1 VTKRRVK
8 ADQAKDAPIRL
19 DLFYQLLLVV
29 IAATITTFPFIFD
42 SFTVSKLL
50 ILAIGLTYISI
61 KLFQNKDA
69 NAIRPLPKS
78 LWVLISFFALS
89 MVVSWYHSDVPLLR
103 ALFGQFGRGN
113 GLFYYFFAILIFVY
127 AIKTFKSTS
136 ASRIH
141 HLITILS
148 WFMAFYAALQRV
160 GIDIAKLDT
169 KGISPVVLTFGN
181 SNFAG
186 GMLSVLF
193 AYHFTYSVLLRDF
206 HIKRLTLLFSLILS
220 TTFSAA
226 VQGYLIILFSIAL
239 TLSILIIQKVRSPWM
254 MNALISAWTLG
265 FISVVL
271 GVFGKFIFAGVFART
286 SFQIRIE
293 YWRISLSVIRDFPI
307 FGVGPDKLYDV
318 TPNYMSPGSLQ
329 LITTTRMD
337 NAHNWFLNL
346 GANYGLISMFLLLSI
361 LGVVLFYSRSLLR
374 NLSKVNCVAVPSV
387 IAFIC
392 MLVDALVSI
401 EQPGIGIWLYMFA
414 GVVVASALERLG
426 NSGVRSSTKG
436 PQFISQ
442 LTASRFAITLIS
454 SLLLISCVTISQR
467 IYLDG
472 ILRSNIQTLLLGK
485 GTTQTLSNV
494 ESATIGLRSE
504 PEYTTQALRPLAE
517 LGDAIRLNVISK
529 SVYEYYPNSIQA
541 NIIRAEVLKAL
552 NLADE
557 SCVIRKRLIQNT
569 PWDFGHLDH
578 FISCLLDGYSG
589 ANDIAI
595 LQNVSRFPYNVD
607 RSAIPAD
614 SNELIATNARLSFV
628 AVRARLYFL
637 IGQMQPAKDLQMYGN
652 NLLTRLMEL
661 QASNPTS
668 VMESQINKF
677 KKLLDF

>member
-1 VTKRRVK
+1 MTKKRIK
-8 ADQAKDAPIRL
+8 ADPAKDARLRL
-19 DLFYQLLLVV
+19 DLFNQLLLVV

-42 SFTVSKLL
+42 SFTVSKLF
-50 ILAIGLTYISI
+50 ILAIGLTFISI
-61 KLFQNKDA
+61 NLFQNKDA
-69 NAIRPLPKS
+69 NASRPLPKS
-78 LWVLISFFALS
+78 LWGLVSFFALS
-89 MVVSWYHSDVPLLR
+89 MVVSWSQSDVPVLR
-103 ALFGQFGRGN
+103 GLFGQFGRGN

-127 AIKTFKSTS
+127 AAKTFKSSSTS
-136 ASRIH
+136 RMH
-141 HLITILS
+141 QLITILS
-148 WFMAFYAALQRV
+148 WFMAIYAALQRV

-169 KGISPVVLTFGN
+169 KGVSPVVLTFGN

-186 GMLSVLF
+186 GMLAVLF
-193 AYHFTYSVLLRDF
+193 AYHFTYSVLSRDF
-206 HIKRLTLLFSLILS
+206 HIKRLALLFSLIIS

-226 VQGYLIILFSIAL
+226 VQGYLIILLSIAL
-239 TLSILIIQKVRSPWM
+239 TLSILITQRIKSPWIL
-254 MNALISAWTLG
+254 NLLVSAWTLG

-318 TPNYMSPGSLQ
+318 TPGYMSPGSLQ

-392 MLVDALVSI
+392 MFVDALVSI

-414 GVVVASALERLG
+414 GVAVASALEQIG
-426 NSGVRSSTKG
+426 NSNASSRTKG
-436 PQFISQ
+436 PHLISQ
-442 LTASRFAITLIS
+442 LTASKFAIIS
-454 SLLLISCVTISQR
+454 ISLLLLISCVAISQR
-467 IYLDG
+467 IYFDG
-472 ILRSNIQTLLLGK
+472 ILRSNIQTLLLSK
-485 GTTQTLSNV
+485 GTTQTVSNV
-494 ESATIGLRSE
+494 ESATVGLRSE

-529 SVYEYYPNSIQA
+529 SVYDYYPNSIQA

-552 NLADE
+552 NIEGE

-569 PWDFGHLDH
+569 PWDFGHLDS
-578 FISCLLDGYSG
+578 FISCLLNGYSEPD
-589 ANDIAI
+589 DIAI
-595 LQNVSRFPYNVD
+595 LKNVSRFSNDID
-607 RSAIPAD
+607 RSTIPSD
-614 SNELIATNARLSFV
+614 SNELIATNARLTFV
-628 AVRARLYFL
+628 AVRARLYFF
-637 IGQMQPAKDLQMYGN
+637 IGQMQPAKELQTYGN
-652 NLLTRLMEL
+652 NLLIRLMEL

-677 KKLLDF
+677 KKLLSF